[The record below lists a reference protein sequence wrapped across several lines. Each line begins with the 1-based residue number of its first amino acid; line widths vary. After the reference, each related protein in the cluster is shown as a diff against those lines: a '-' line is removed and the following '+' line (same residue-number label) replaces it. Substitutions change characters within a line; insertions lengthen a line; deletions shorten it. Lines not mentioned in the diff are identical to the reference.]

1 MILIASCEVKCV
13 DEEASLG
20 ASDVRQ
26 LSIILATAG
35 EKSSAGDVL
44 DVEIGNCLLVLF
56 FGVSI
61 GGDC

>member
-1 MILIASCEVKCV
+1 MMLIASCEVKFV
-13 DEEASLG
+13 DIEASFG
-20 ASDVRQ
+20 VYDVRQ

-44 DVEIGNCLLVLF
+44 DVEIGNGLFVLF
-56 FGVSI
+56 LGVSG